1 MLTFILNV
9 LGEVLGIGNLYCW
22 PFYSVES
29 GPVTEI
35 LVRRKKLVCQTNIPG
50 KMARADHFPLKIL
63 VRDWNIGPSCINCM
77 QRSQW
82 GGSKLSLNALTSKG
96 TEVSVVLSL
105 QGLPWSC

>member
-1 MLTFILNV
+1 MRKEAPAEERAAKNLELTCH
-9 LGEVLGIGNLYCW
+9 GN
-22 PFYSVES
+22 F
-29 GPVTEI
+29 GPAKK
-35 LVRRKKLVCQTNIPG
+35 LVRRTNIPG
-50 KMARADHFPLKIL
+50 KMARADHFSLKTL

-96 TEVSVVLSL
+96 TKVSVVLSL